1 MYSLLVMG
9 IFHCYVSLPER
20 ILIYSHLISGL
31 KCPYL
36 LQPLTLEACHSLDL
50 GQIHARSGKITWRS
64 LDNETYTVYIYTC
77 IHLCISLHS
86 KNSYVFFPW
95 QLSSHILQS
104 GHTVTYTCEDY
115 VTCACMRHLYKRL
128 FVRAI
133 HVPTNPIIF
142 CVDDGND
149 LTCASAQ
156 HAPLAKESTS
166 EKSGRI

>member
-64 LDNETYTVYIYTC
+64 LDNETYTVYIY
-77 IHLCISLHS
+77 IHVYIYVYLFIQKIHMFFFHGNLVLIYFNQVTLSLTHAKITS
-86 KNSYVFFPW
+86 
-95 QLSSHILQS
+95 LAHA
-104 GHTVTYTCEDY
+104 C
-115 VTCACMRHLYKRL
+115 VTCTSDCSSGQYMYQQIQS
-128 FVRAI
+128 FS
-133 HVPTNPIIF
+133 
-142 CVDDGND
+142 
-149 LTCASAQ
+149 ASMTGMTSP
-156 HAPLAKESTS
+156 APLPSMHH
-166 EKSGRI
+166 